1 MFLESYK
8 KAIEVIMKKPFVLW
22 GLSLL
27 SVVIMFLGALITAPI
42 FILGTVV
49 SFLITCG
56 MAKVY
61 LDGLSGKEVNSE
73 QLFACF
79 NKNFLKVAGG
89 MAWMSLWI
97 FIWALIPIAGPI
109 IAIVKAY
116 SYRFV
121 PYILITKPE
130 VSATEALRLSMKMTN
145 GIKGQMFLADLCF
158 VGGVWVASFVL
169 GLFSA
174 IPVLGTLFALVF
186 AVLLIAVLV
195 FGNIFTGLYQ
205 AYFFAKKDAE

>member
-8 KAIEVIMKKPFVLW
+8 KALEVIMKKPFVLW

-27 SVVIMFLGALITAPI
+27 SVVIMFLGSIITAPI
-42 FILGTVV
+42 FVLGVVV

-56 MAKVY
+56 MSKVY
-61 LDGLSGKEVNSE
+61 LDGLEGKEVNSE

-89 MAWMSLWI
+89 MAWMNLWI

-174 IPVLGTLFALVF
+174 IPVLGTLFALAL
-186 AVLLIAVLV
+186 AVLLIAVGV